1 MRTTTTT
8 RAIIAGCGG
17 YLPERIVRNDDL
29 AEAFGLETS
38 DAWITE
44 RTGIRQRHIAAPG
57 ETASSMGTAAARRAL
72 ERAGL
77 GAESLDA
84 VIVATATP
92 DSSFPATAARIQA
105 ALGMTRGIAF
115 DLSAACAGFVYALG
129 IADGFIRTGQAR
141 SVMVVGTEVYSRIV
155 DWTDRGTSVLFGDG
169 AGAVLLVAGE
179 GQGTSADRGILSTH
193 LHSDGRFGDILLVDG
208 GPGSTGG
215 TGKLRMAGNQVFRHA
230 VSKLAAVV
238 DEALNANGLGHGDVR
253 WLVPHQ
259 ANLRIIDA
267 MGRKLRLPPERVVV
281 TVDRH
286 ANTSAASIPLALAEA
301 TSDGRIERGDLVVME
316 AIGGG
321 LAWGAALARF

>member
-1 MRTTTTT
+1 
-8 RAIIAGCGG
+8 
-17 YLPERIVRNDDL
+17 
-29 AEAFGLETS
+29 
-38 DAWITE
+38 
-44 RTGIRQRHIAAPG
+44 
-57 ETASSMGTAAARRAL
+57 
-72 ERAGL
+72 
-77 GAESLDA
+77 

-92 DSSFPATAARIQA
+92 DSSFPATAAKIQA
-105 ALGMTRGIAF
+105 ALGMTRGVAF
-115 DLSAACAGFVYALG
+115 DVSAACAGFVYALG

-141 SVMVVGTEVYSRIV
+141 AALVIGTEVYSRIV

-169 AGAVLLVAGE
+169 AGAVLLVAEE
-179 GQGTSADRGILSTH
+179 GQGTADDRGILSTH

-238 DEALNANGLGHGDVR
+238 DEALGANGLGHSDVR

-267 MGRKLRLPPERVVV
+267 MGRKLGLPPERVVV

-301 TSDGRIERGDLVVME
+301 TGDGRIERGDLVVME